1 MEDDRKSLIDWAR
14 SAPLDRVT
22 EALSYI
28 RGFDSAV
35 PVNNPDQPAET
46 AAM

>member
-1 MEDDRKSLIDWAR
+1 MKDGRKSLIDWAR
-14 SAPLDRVT
+14 TAPLDRVT

-28 RGFDSAV
+28 RGFDSATAV
-35 PVNNPDQPAET
+35 SNPNQPAEP